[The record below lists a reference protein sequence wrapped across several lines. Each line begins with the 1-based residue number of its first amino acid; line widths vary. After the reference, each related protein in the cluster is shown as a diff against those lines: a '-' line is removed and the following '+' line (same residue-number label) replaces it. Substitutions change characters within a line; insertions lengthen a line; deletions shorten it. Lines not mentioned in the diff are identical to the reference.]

1 VRRCAFLL
9 AIVAIVAG
17 LVVYVEAKGGRSTS
31 QGAQYRHYF
40 DMGKRM
46 CRGIDGFKATP
57 PPGVRVVWTSGL
69 IGPFLK
75 LPGIPANDRG
85 AVTAGCSSAV

>member
-1 VRRCAFLL
+1 VRRCAFIL

-17 LVVYVEAKGGRSTS
+17 LVVYVEARGGGSTS
-31 QGAQYRHYF
+31 QAARYRHYF
-40 DMGKRM
+40 DVGKRM

-75 LPGIPANDRG
+75 LPGIPANDRS
-85 AVTAGCSSAV
+85 AVTAGCNADV

>member
-9 AIVAIVAG
+9 AMVAVVAG
-17 LVVYVEAKGGRSTS
+17 LVVYAESRSGSSTS
-31 QGAQYRHYF
+31 QAAQYRHYF
-40 DMGKRM
+40 DVGKQM

-57 PPGVRVVWTSGL
+57 LPGVRVVWTSGL

-75 LPGIPANDRG
+75 LPGIPAKDRN
-85 AVTAGCSSAV
+85 AVTAGCNADV